1 MNAFLGT
8 RIKIDLTDYA
18 ENLPE
23 AKKMIYT
30 AYNTLGSLYRKN
42 HPPWVKYDKMFK
54 RSKVNQRH
62 GLFWP
67 PKNKNP
73 SRNWKPARDTKD
85 GIYYDTNA
93 KMKIRFRSRVIGVA
107 QKQSDKINH
116 LAFGA
121 IHTNSSA
128 TRYHKK
134 HEVFDVDPT

>member
-54 RSKVNQRH
+54 RSKVNHYFGR
-62 GLFWP
+62 L
-67 PKNKNP
+67 
-73 SRNWKPARDTKD
+73 
-85 GIYYDTNA
+85 
-93 KMKIRFRSRVIGVA
+93 KIRIHRETGNQRVI
-107 QKQSDKINH
+107 
-116 LAFGA
+116 
-121 IHTNSSA
+121 
-128 TRYHKK
+128 KK
-134 HEVFDVDPT
+134 MASTMTQMPR